1 MNISY
6 LKALKVLNLIEKKKV
21 VNITCLLIIIIIAI
35 AIIETTV
42 ISSIYPLIE
51 YLYDQ
56 ESLIKYQAIFTQL
69 TNFEIEYKDFP
80 VYFFFTVATLFLVS
94 AILQISLLYLS
105 SKLKEE
111 IAFSLKNKSLS
122 QYFLKKMS
130 FYDKNEVGDLTQRLL
145 IHPTYC
151 GEVVFFLLSA
161 IKELFIILTI
171 YIFLLFLSVKY
182 TIILTFIFFIVSLIT
197 YKFGKKF
204 VIVKVNQR
212 NTGQEK
218 LFAVTNIILSA
229 MKIIRIYRKKNYFI
243 NLYLKHSSVFKNR
256 AVYLQTITQLPAIFI
271 RFVSLSTLIILIYY
285 ITSKTNLEPA
295 FYGVYFA
302 AVYKINS
309 SFGSFNNAILATN
322 NVIPSF
328 NIMKNEI
335 LGEIIEESTNQKRV
349 TKIYDFEK
357 QINFKKIIFNHEDV
371 KIPTLRIKNLIIK
384 KGNIIGL
391 IGDSGSGKSTLLD
404 ILAGLKVPT
413 NMQANIDGI
422 KDVNDNEVNFC
433 NITYSNQNQYI
444 FPGSIKQNITIFDK
458 NENENKLNEVINI
471 CMLKELFKSKTL
483 SLKSKIYDKGNN
495 LSGGQIQ
502 RIGLARTL
510 YMESKIIFLDEALSN
525 VETTTEKQIISNIFK
540 FVKKYNKTL
549 IMVSHNLDFLKKVDK
564 IIKIEDGINSNKKI

>member
-1 MNISY
+1 M
-6 LKALKVLNLIEKKKV
+6 
-21 VNITCLLIIIIIAI
+21 
-35 AIIETTV
+35 
-42 ISSIYPLIE
+42 
-51 YLYDQ
+51 
-56 ESLIKYQAIFTQL
+56 
-69 TNFEIEYKDFP
+69 
-80 VYFFFTVATLFLVS
+80 S
-94 AILQISLLYLS
+94 AILQISSLYLS
-105 SKLKEE
+105 CKLKEE
-111 IAFSLKNKSLS
+111 IAFSLKNKALS

-130 FYDKNEVGDLTQRLL
+130 FYDKNKVGDLTQRLL

-151 GEVVFFLLSA
+151 GEIVFFLLSA

-171 YIFLLFLSVKY
+171 YIFLLFLSFKY
-182 TIILTFIFFIVSLIT
+182 TIILTFIYFIVSIVI
-197 YKFGKKF
+197 YKIGQKF
-204 VIVKVNQR
+204 VIVKANQR
-212 NTGQEK
+212 NRGQEK
-218 LFAVTNIILSA
+218 LFALTNIILSA
-229 MKIIRIYRKKNYFI
+229 MKIIRIYHKKNYFI
-243 NLYLKHSSVFKNR
+243 NLYLKHSSVYKNKT
-256 AVYLQTITQLPAIFI
+256 VYLQTIAQLPAIFI
-271 RFVSLSTLIILIYY
+271 RFVSFSTLVILIYY

-302 AVYKINS
+302 AVYKINN

-328 NIMKNEI
+328 NIMRNEI
-335 LGEIIEESTNQKRV
+335 LGEIIEENTNQKRA

-458 NENENKLNEVINI
+458 NENEKKLNEVINI
-471 CMLKELFKSKTL
+471 CMLKELFKSKKL

-525 VETTTEKQIISNIFK
+525 VERRTEKQIISNIFK

-564 IIKIEDGINSNKKI
+564 IIRIEEGINSNKKI